1 MLEGLRNCMLCPRN
15 CSVDRTSNKA
25 GYCRSGSKITLARVS
40 LHYWEEPCLSG
51 KNGSGT
57 IFFSGCNLKCVFCQ
71 NNAIS
76 HKGVGM
82 EISVERLS
90 EIFLE
95 QQSKGAH
102 NINLVTP
109 THFVPQIIYA
119 IEIAKNKGLKLPIV
133 YNSSGYENIETIK
146 ALKGYIDIY
155 LPDFKYFDDKY
166 SIKYSNAPNYFSIA
180 SKAIEEM
187 YNQVGSASFDAEGM
201 MKKGVIIRHLMLPGL
216 LFDSKKI
223 IDYIYNTFT
232 DNVYISL
239 MNQYTPVNNLEK
251 YPEINKPLNPKHY
264 ESLIDYC
271 LSLGIKNAFIQEEGT
286 VSESFIPEFDLRGV
300 RKL

>member
-25 GYCRSGSKITLARVS
+25 GFCRSGSKITLARVS

-119 IEIAKNKGLKLPIV
+119 IEIARNKGLKLPIV

-187 YNQVGSASFDAEGM
+187 YNQVGSASFDSEGM

-223 IDYIYNTFT
+223 IDYIYNAFT

-286 VSESFIPEFDLRGV
+286 VSDSFIPEFDLRGV